1 VTTKG
6 KVATALAIAACLLLA
21 PTAASGAPSGQAAKR
36 CSPPSDNLGSGGPTY
51 YHGLRV
57 TGVSCR
63 DGRGYIGKWSRCRRR
78 RGGRDGRCRRPG
90 NGFGCRERR
99 SNVISTQY
107 DGVVGCRRGGDLV
120 KFRYTQFT

>member
-1 VTTKG
+1 VTAKG
-6 KVATALAIAACLLLA
+6 KVATALAIAACLALA
-21 PTAASGAPSGQAAKR
+21 PSAAASPVGQAAKR
-36 CSPPSDNLGSGGPTY
+36 CSVNQSPGAYGPTY
-51 YHGLRV
+51 TTGLRV
-57 TGVSCR
+57 RGVSCA
-63 DGRGYIGKWSRCRRR
+63 DGRGYISKWDRCRRR

-90 NGFGCRERR
+90 NGFRCREGR